1 MEIIRTSFTVSVCA
15 STTRCSFIII
25 IHIMHIAKRHQGM
38 GPPSS
43 AGSAT
48 GARCV
53 PQKLRRCVQAPRLTV
68 ADTCLPRPSLFRAVS
83 GPVLMNLLG
92 WLLAQFNE
100 RMEQFI
106 AEIKAVPLAK
116 GCDEVFYPGE
126 MEARY
131 DEQNR
136 RNGLALPE
144 DTRADLARIAKL
156 TGLETNLP
164 C

>member
-1 MEIIRTSFTVSVCA
+1 
-15 STTRCSFIII
+15 
-25 IHIMHIAKRHQGM
+25 
-38 GPPSS
+38 
-43 AGSAT
+43 
-48 GARCV
+48 
-53 PQKLRRCVQAPRLTV
+53 
-68 ADTCLPRPSLFRAVS
+68 
-83 GPVLMNLLG
+83 MNLLG